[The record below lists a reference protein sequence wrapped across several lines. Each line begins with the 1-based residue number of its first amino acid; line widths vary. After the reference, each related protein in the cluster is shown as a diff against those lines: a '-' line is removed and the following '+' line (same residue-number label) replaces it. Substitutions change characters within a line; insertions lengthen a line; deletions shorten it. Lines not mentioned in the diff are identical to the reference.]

1 MAVLRHRPAV
11 FRHPDDGFLTANMRD
26 RASHDVVYG
35 LRSSL
40 EMGNAPAC
48 SSTVHLRKEI
58 DMNDRRTF
66 LQKSSQ
72 LAAGAVTLGALTA
85 SASEAQTPAQTT
97 PSKKLKIM
105 MRSGW
110 GTDDPTRGSFVFA
123 HALAF
128 ADAGHDVQI
137 FLTGESTYLMRKATV
152 DAVKPIGWPPLSEL
166 MEKIVAKHIPV
177 FS

>member
-1 MAVLRHRPAV
+1 M
-11 FRHPDDGFLTANMRD
+11 
-26 RASHDVVYG
+26 
-35 LRSSL
+35 
-40 EMGNAPAC
+40 E
-48 SSTVHLRKEI
+48 
-58 DMNDRRTF
+58 DRRSF

-72 LAAGAVTLGALTA
+72 LAAGAFAVGAVAA
-85 SASEAQTPAQTT
+85 SNSEAQTPAQT
-97 PSKKLKIM
+97 PSKKLKIL

-137 FLTGESTYLMRKATV
+137 FLTGESTYLMRKPTV
-152 DAVKPIGWPPLSEL
+152 EAVKPIGWPPLSEM

>member
-1 MAVLRHRPAV
+1 ME
-11 FRHPDDGFLTANMRD
+11 
-26 RASHDVVYG
+26 S
-35 LRSSL
+35 
-40 EMGNAPAC
+40 
-48 SSTVHLRKEI
+48 
-58 DMNDRRTF
+58 RRTF
-66 LQKSSQ
+66 LEKSSQ
-72 LAAGAVTLGALTA
+72 LAAGALAVGGLAA
-85 SASEAQTPAQTT
+85 STSEAQAPAQT

-137 FLTGESTYLMRKATV
+137 FLTGEATYLMRKATV
-152 DAVKPIGWPPLSEL
+152 DAVKPIGWPPLSEV
-166 MEKIVAKHIPV
+166 MVNIGAKSIPV

>member
-1 MAVLRHRPAV
+1 ME
-11 FRHPDDGFLTANMRD
+11 
-26 RASHDVVYG
+26 S
-35 LRSSL
+35 
-40 EMGNAPAC
+40 
-48 SSTVHLRKEI
+48 
-58 DMNDRRTF
+58 RRTF
-66 LQKSSQ
+66 LERSSQ
-72 LAAGAVTLGALTA
+72 LAAGALAVGAMVVST
-85 SASEAQTPAQTT
+85 SEAQAPAHTPT
-97 PSKKLKIM
+97 KKLKIL

-137 FLTGESTYLMRKATV
+137 FLTGESTYLMRKATA
-152 DAVKPIGWPPLSEL
+152 DAVKPIGWPPLSEM